1 MSFADAQM
9 RKRASAHL
17 RGEETALPIALEAL
31 AYELAEAREA
41 GELGFYARVMAQ
53 VTLPHSRPA
62 DNEYV
67 RRNGD
72 LTLSM
77 WAPAEVGLPYASV
90 PRLLLA
96 WLTTEAVRT
105 RERHLVLGNT
115 LAAFMRQLDLVP
127 TGGRWGTIPRL
138 RTQME
143 RLFASTIVC
152 TYRTDEVRAQ
162 AKLDVAVE
170 SELWWNPRRPE
181 EPVLWNSSVLLG
193 ERFFEEVISRPVPVD
208 MTALRAL
215 RRSPLALDLYVWL
228 THRFSY
234 LRQGTTVPW
243 EALQWQFGS
252 DYNLLKNFRVKVR
265 RALCDVVRVYPEA
278 GVTLEATGLRLRPS
292 PTHVRRLK

>member
-1 MSFADAQM
+1 
-9 RKRASAHL
+9 
-17 RGEETALPIALEAL
+17 LPVALEAL
-31 AYELAEAREA
+31 ARELAEAREA

-105 RERHLVLGNT
+105 RERRLVLGNT
-115 LAAFMRQLDLVP
+115 LAAFMRELDLVP

-143 RLFASTIVC
+143 RLFASSMVC
-152 TYRTDEVRAQ
+152 TYRTAEVSAQ

-181 EPVLWNSSVLLG
+181 EAVLWNSTVLLG
-193 ERFFEEVISRPVPVD
+193 ERFFDEVTRRPVPID
-208 MTALRAL
+208 MAALRTL

-243 EALQWQFGS
+243 EALQMQFGS
-252 DYNLLKNFRVKVR
+252 DYNRLDNFQAKVR
-265 RALCDVVRVYPEA
+265 RALTDVVRVYPGARVSLSGA
-278 GVTLEATGLRLRPS
+278 GLQLTPS